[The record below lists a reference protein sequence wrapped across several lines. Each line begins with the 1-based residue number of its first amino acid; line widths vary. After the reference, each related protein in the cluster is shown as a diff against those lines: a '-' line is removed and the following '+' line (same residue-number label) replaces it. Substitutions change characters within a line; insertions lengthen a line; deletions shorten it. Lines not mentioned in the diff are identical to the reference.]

1 MQVSICKYD
10 NSTYSYSK
18 STIDDQSI
26 DSTGEHTVWYTP
38 TTGYY
43 DSPYIY
49 ACVGNLW
56 GSSSSSI
63 HTHSFYVA
71 KALYSYIG
79 YDGNDT
85 IYLST
90 GSGEFYEIYNME
102 NLSKTENTYTNPG
115 IESNDSSIEA
125 ITSYGD
131 VCDGSK
137 LQINLNLTSV
147 SEGDCY
153 TDYMCDLTSALANE
167 YMEVQTNAP
176 SSIAPYVGNMFQTD
190 DNNGFNIY
198 SNSNNRGTQIDKDI
212 ASLVLDGVSLIP
224 VAGYA
229 ATAISAAKASSNL
242 VNTVS
247 SPNPCAGTVDNKM
260 AAIEYCFEADHV
272 LYGAGTVDEI
282 TLPLTDLNHNFTITV
297 TYYDNYIYC
306 SSTNYAKTA
315 STTQTLNAVT
325 SSAIYGFVNQT
336 GYTGPDLNISNQF
349 VYVKNVNNGDVY
361 KVKIQNGSY
370 LFFAQPD
377 TEYKFY
383 SYING
388 NFKPIR
394 VTNNDINY
402 SEDVKVI
409 QTPGAG
415 NSINLNF
422 DASDFT

>member
-325 SSAIYGFVNQT
+325 SSAIYGTVGLKPGCSDNNNT
-336 GYTGPDLNISNQF
+336 YNTSLNSTIYIKD
-349 VYVKNVNNGDVY
+349 VDNGDVY
-361 KVKIQNGSY
+361 KVPIKNGHY
-370 LFFAQPD
+370 LFFAKPN
-377 TEYKFY
+377 TKYELFY
-383 SYING
+383 LRNG
-388 NFKPIR
+388 NFDKFK
-394 VTNNDINY
+394 NNSDSTIEY
-402 SEDVKVI
+402 IESAS
-409 QTPGAG
+409 PGE
-415 NSINLNF
+415 SISSGLYE
-422 DASDFT
+422 